1 MPTPTVATRPDA
13 PPMDYET
20 GADVV
25 AQVLHLADEVR
36 ADLVEGGVASLAT
49 LLVTTASL
57 GRLTAGWQVDDLEEI
72 AGRLWMVAR

>member
-1 MPTPTVATRPDA
+1 MTSSTVQARRDA

-20 GADVV
+20 AADVV
-25 AQVLHLADEVR
+25 AQVFRLADDVR
-36 ADLVEGGVASLAT
+36 ADLAEGNVASLAT
-49 LLVTTASL
+49 LVATTASL